1 MDPVSNSDRLVRLL
15 RQKLDEREKS
25 RAPDKRGRVGPVEH
39 NARPDIR
46 AIAGD
51 MARGGGSEA
60 LLRRAL
66 IEQLLTDQFDGRLA
80 NDAKFQQ
87 IVDRVTAIMADD
99 PEVGGLLNAVVSEL
113 FADGRLS

>member
-15 RQKLDEREKS
+15 RQKLEERGKS
-25 RAPDKRGRVGPVEH
+25 RPPDKRGRVGPVEH
-39 NARPDIR
+39 NARPGIR

-51 MARGGGSEA
+51 MARDGGSEA

-66 IEQLLTDQFDGRLA
+66 IEQLLTDQFDRRLA

-87 IVDRVTAIMADD
+87 IVDQVTAIMADD
-99 PEVGGLLNAVVSEL
+99 PDVGGLLNATVAEL
-113 FADGRLS
+113 IAEGR